1 MFPPNIDDGLDRARN
16 QSPIWSITA
25 ACGFCRVQLPKTR
38 LRRDRLVPITPC
50 PYNLRAMSDPL
61 VVARLGPVFSRG
73 VLCLR
78 GPLTAEN
85 LAPFQNAI
93 RNEAGPVVILDLT
106 EVPYMD
112 SAGLGSLVSAYI
124 TCHKSGCQVVL
135 VGTNDRMLKLF
146 EISRVES
153 LFPMFPTL
161 DDAIGAFAAPT
172 RA

>member
-1 MFPPNIDDGLDRARN
+1 MDPPKIDDELDNARN

-25 ACGFCRVQLPKTR
+25 ACGFCVVQARNLR
-38 LRRDRLVPITPC
+38 LRRDRLVPTHVC
-50 PYNLRAMSDPL
+50 PYNFRTMSESL
-61 VVARLGPVFSRG
+61 VVARMGPVFSRG

-78 GPLTAEN
+78 GPMTAEN
-85 LAPFQNAI
+85 LSPFQNAI
-93 RNEAGPVVILDLT
+93 RNESGPVVILDLT

-135 VGTNDRMLKLF
+135 AGTNDRLLKLF

-153 LFPMFPTL
+153 LFLMFPTL

>member
-1 MFPPNIDDGLDRARN
+1 
-16 QSPIWSITA
+16 
-25 ACGFCRVQLPKTR
+25 
-38 LRRDRLVPITPC
+38 
-50 PYNLRAMSDPL
+50 MSESL
-61 VVARLGPVFSRG
+61 VVARLGPIFSRG

-85 LAPFQNAI
+85 LSPFQNAI
-93 RNEAGPVVILDLT
+93 RNESGPLVILDLT

-135 VGTNDRMLKLF
+135 AGTNDRVLKLF
-146 EISRVES
+146 EISHVES
-153 LFPMFPTL
+153 LFLMFPTL
-161 DDAIGAFAAPT
+161 DEAIGAFAAPT